1 MKFLVTLA
9 WLGTAAVLTAAPRF
23 AVVRIT
29 DIYRELPS
37 TAALQKKIQ
46 EQRAAINSDK
56 RAEEFRKA
64 ISELQALQAQLEA
77 KKDQIESDE
86 GRKMIRAYEIK
97 RQESETLRQEL
108 EEYNDIESK
117 RINKEMVAGMRASLN
132 RITEAASRLAK
143 EQNLDGVFDTSGN
156 SNTGL
161 PFVLY
166 HADAPDLTDDVLEL
180 FGENALEKAVVAD
193 PKAVEGGAAAETTEQ
208 N

>member
-166 HADAPDLTDDVLEL
+166 HADAPDLTDDVIEL
-180 FGENALEKAVVAD
+180 LGENAVEKAVEAD